1 MFTGH
6 NAFLDGSSVVPKWV
20 GNTYLT
26 EVFPFAAN
34 YQKIMSPIG
43 PTNPP
48 TLDDEWARLVE
59 PEPSSRATPS
69 SSSSNGNEGGLPLV
83 TPEYG
88 TNPSG
93 ITL

>member
-48 TLDDEWARLVE
+48 TLDDEWVRLVE
-59 PEPSSRATPS
+59 PGPSSRPTPFLS
-69 SSSSNGNEGGLPLV
+69 STNGNEGGLPLV
-83 TPEYG
+83 TPENS
-88 TNPSG
+88 TNSSR
-93 ITL
+93 ITT